1 MTDRVIL
8 LWIDLTV
15 SRSSNDLP
23 RRFSTFFEIHHAR
36 PAARVYSRIEQVEP
50 DVLCF
55 DFDYPDLGGL
65 KLLRE
70 TKQKHPSLPI
80 LMVTEQHSETLAVW
94 AFRARVWDYLVKPV
108 SDEELIRAVTGLQEL
123 QRNRHGDGQRE
134 MTARSMPIPNEGR
147 FAGVH
152 SRQLVLHR
160 AVEYV
165 ESSFAGRIREEVAAE
180 KCGMSVCQFS
190 RAFKA
195 EYGVTFQGYVIQH
208 RIREACRLL
217 RNPSACIADVA
228 AATGFN
234 DPSYFTRV
242 FKRYFGFSPSDYRVN
257 RYPEQPD
264 DPETW
269 APLSV

>member
-1 MTDRVIL
+1 MFERAVL

-15 SRSSNDLP
+15 SRSSEDLP
-23 RRFSTFFEIHHAR
+23 PRFSRYFDILHAR
-36 PAARVYSRIEQVEP
+36 PAARVHDHIDQGGP

-80 LMVTEQHSETLAVW
+80 LMITEQHSEMLAVW
-94 AFRARVWDYLVKPV
+94 AFRARVWDYLVKPL
-108 SDEELIRAVTGLQEL
+108 SDAELMRAVSGLREL
-123 QRNRHGDGQRE
+123 RRNRHNDAGRTI
-134 MTARSMPIPNEGR
+134 TAPLMPIPNEVR

-165 ESSFAGRIREEVAAE
+165 ESSFTGRIREEVTAE
-180 KCGMSVCQFS
+180 KCGMSTCQFS

-195 EYGVTFQGYVIQH
+195 EYGVTFQEYVIQH

-242 FKRYFGFSPSDYRVN
+242 FKRYFGFSPSDYRVK
-257 RYPEQPD
+257 RYPDQPD
-264 DPETW
+264 DPAIW
-269 APLSV
+269 APLSA